1 MSPLPSVLTARE
13 TARNLIDSEVA
24 TQQKMWGEDVVRVD
38 CADGQLV
45 QAAQASCL
53 LTMLKADVGFV
64 GTAQQAEKLAADA
77 FYPANWSGFRDYGDT
92 YNLVVAAAF
101 LQNEIARRVFVG
113 DDYSRKPRAPEQ
125 VYNAETGLPAV
136 SSAEARGEA

>member
-1 MSPLPSVLTARE
+1 MDATEARQI
-13 TARNLIDSEVA
+13 ADSLIAGESS
-24 TQQKMWGEDVVRVD
+24 TQVKMWGDDNRPDAANNE
-38 CADGQLV
+38 LV
-45 QAAQASCL
+45 FAAMSS
-53 LTMLKADVGFV
+53 TMLTILQGAPGYTAEHEPKAVQV
-64 GTAQQAEKLAADA
+64 ARDA